1 MSLVQILELAIVAAT
16 GKGLTVMD
24 TVLVLT
30 QLLEFVSVRLYVVD
44 IVGDTEGL
52 AAIEVNPA
60 GVLVHE

>member
-1 MSLVQILELAIVAAT
+1 
-16 GKGLTVMD
+16 MD

-30 QLLEFVSVRLYVVD
+30 QLLEFVSVKLYVVE

-52 AAIEVNPA
+52 LVIEVNPA